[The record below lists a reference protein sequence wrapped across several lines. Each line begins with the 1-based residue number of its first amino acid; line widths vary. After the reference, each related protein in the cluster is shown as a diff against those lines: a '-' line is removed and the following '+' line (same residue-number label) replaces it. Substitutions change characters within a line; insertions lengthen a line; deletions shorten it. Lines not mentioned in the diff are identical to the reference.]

1 METKAN
7 YVLIGIFSVLVIL
20 AGLGFFLWLVKL
32 QIDRQYAQYDVLF
45 SDVAGL
51 GRASP
56 VRFNGVDV
64 GQVTAIYLDLEDTS
78 RVRVRIEVSVGT
90 PIRADTVATVSS
102 QGVTGV
108 AYVGLE
114 AGAPDALPLL
124 QKPDEIVPVIPSES
138 SVVQGL
144 IEDAPDL
151 MTEAISLLR
160 ELGEFTNDE
169 NRARVSSILENV
181 ELATGRLN
189 VAMDDLARTSTSIAK
204 AADEVAQF
212 AAQMGPIAVK
222 VDNTVASI
230 NTVVSDRLPGLVDQ
244 IETTLGS
251 LSGFAQ
257 TGLPEFAAFA
267 RDARQLAGD
276 LSGLASRIERD
287 PARFFLGNRTPEYS
301 R

>member
-7 YVLIGIFSVLVIL
+7 YVLIGIFSVIVIL
-20 AGLGFFLWLVKL
+20 AGLGFFLWLAKL
-32 QIDRQYAQYDVLF
+32 QIDRQYAHYDILF

-64 GQVTAIYLDLEDTS
+64 GQVTAISLDLEDTS
-78 RVRVRIEVSVGT
+78 LVRVRIEVSVST
-90 PIRADTVATVSS
+90 PIRTDTVATVSS

-114 AGAPDALPLL
+114 AGSPDALPLMR
-124 QKPDEIVPVIPSES
+124 KSDEIVPVIRSEN

-151 MTEAISLLR
+151 LSEAISLLR
-160 ELGEFTNDE
+160 DLGEFTSDE
-169 NRARVSSILENV
+169 NRTRVSSILENV
-181 ELATGRLN
+181 DLATARLN
-189 VAMDDLARTSTSIAK
+189 SAMDDLTKTSTSISK

-212 AAQMGPIAVK
+212 TAQLAPIAVK
-222 VDNTVASI
+222 VDTTVSSINTVAS
-230 NTVVSDRLPGLVDQ
+230 DRLPVLVDQ
-244 IETTLGS
+244 VQATLAS
-251 LSGFAQ
+251 LRGFTD
-257 TGLPEFAAFA
+257 TGLPEFTA
-267 RDARQLAGD
+267 LAGD
-276 LSGLASRIERD
+276 ARRLADDLRGLVSRIERD
-287 PARFFLGNRTPEYS
+287 PARFFLGNRSPEYL

>member
-20 AGLGFFLWLVKL
+20 AGLGFFLWLAKL

-64 GQVTAIYLDLEDTS
+64 GQVTAINLDLADTS
-78 RVRVRIEVSVGT
+78 QVRVRIEVSFGT
-90 PIRADTVATVSS
+90 PIRADTIATLSA

-108 AYVGLE
+108 AYVGLQ

-124 QKPDEIVPVIPSES
+124 RKPGEIVPVIPSES
-138 SVVQGL
+138 SVVQAL

-151 MTEAISLLR
+151 LSEAISLLR
-160 ELGEFTNDE
+160 DLGEFTNDE

-181 ELATGRLN
+181 DLATARLN
-189 VAMDDLARTSTSIAK
+189 VAMDDLTKTSTSISE
-204 AADEVAQF
+204 AADEIAQF
-212 AAQMGPIAVK
+212 TAQMGTIAIK
-222 VDNTVASI
+222 VDTTVTSI
-230 NTVVSDRLPGLVDQ
+230 DTVVSGRLPGLVDQ
-244 IETTLGS
+244 IEATLTS
-251 LSGFAQ
+251 LRGFTE

-267 RDARQLAGD
+267 SDARQLADDIRGFVR
-276 LSGLASRIERD
+276 RIDRD
-287 PARFFLGNRTPEYS
+287 PARFFLGNRSPEYL

>member
-20 AGLGFFLWLVKL
+20 AGLGFFLWLAKL

-51 GRASP
+51 GRSSP

-64 GQVTAIYLDLEDTS
+64 GQVTAINLDLEDTS

-114 AGAPDALPLL
+114 AGAADAPPLKR
-124 QKPDEIVPVIPSES
+124 QPDEVVPVIKSES

-151 MTEAISLLR
+151 LSEAISLLR
-160 ELGEFTNDE
+160 DLGEFTGDE

-181 ELATGRLN
+181 DLATARLN
-189 VAMDDLARTSTSIAK
+189 VAMEDLTKTSTSISK
-204 AADEVAQF
+204 AADEFTQF
-212 AAQMGPIAVK
+212 TAQMGPIAAK
-222 VDNTVASI
+222 VDTTVASI

-244 IETTLGS
+244 IEATLKS
-251 LSGFAQ
+251 LRGFAQ
-257 TGLPEFAAFA
+257 SGLPEFAGFA
-267 RDARQLAGD
+267 NDARRLVSNMD
-276 LSGLASRIERD
+276 GLVTRIERD